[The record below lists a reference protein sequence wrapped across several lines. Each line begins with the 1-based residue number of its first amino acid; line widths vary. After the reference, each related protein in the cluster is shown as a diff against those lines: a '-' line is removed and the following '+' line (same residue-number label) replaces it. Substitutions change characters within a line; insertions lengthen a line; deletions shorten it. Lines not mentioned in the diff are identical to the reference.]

1 MRKIKSL
8 LITAVLLAFG
18 TSAFAADA
26 TVTFVSG
33 KVEVQRNGQWV
44 ALQKGD
50 VVSKS
55 ETISTGFQSEA
66 KIKLMES
73 VLYLGPVTRVTLE
86 ELSATEQKDNVNVY
100 LKTGTTR
107 SQVKHVDNK
116 RVNYQVHTAV
126 AVASCRGTGFILDD
140 SNTVEV
146 TENTVAVGSYD
157 PAAEDG
163 TELAESDEKVVTDTT
178 DETEEETDD
187 SLSDDGVV
195 LVNENQTVTVS
206 DTSLVS
212 NPVTTVQTT
221 ITEIA
226 TAVTTAG
233 AQEGE
238 GGAGG
243 AAFTPVAGGTP
254 VTTRNGT
261 ETAIVIVTLE
271 LPTE

>member
-157 PAAEDG
+157 PAAATDRD
-163 TELAESDEKVVTDTT
+163 LA
-178 DETEEETDD
+178 ETDD

-195 LVNENQTVTVS
+195 LVNEDQSVTVS
-206 DTSLVS
+206 ESTLVS